1 MEICIAGPR
10 RDEQMTEWG
19 YAQQDPSEELAKL
32 HFFTIKTVQ
41 AGQAIEFTITVKE
54 YVTPPLG
61 AMTFFAQADKQ
72 TNQRTAPYTPSG
84 WGNSLMS
91 ALSAC
96 TREIHGFPFE
106 GETLAASA

>member
-1 MEICIAGPR
+1 MEIYVAAPR
-10 RDEQMTEWG
+10 KDEQMTEWG

-32 HFFTIKTVQ
+32 HFFRIKTVQ

-96 TREIHGFPFE
+96 IREIHRFPFE
-106 GETLAASA
+106 GETLVASA

>member
-1 MEICIAGPR
+1 MEIYVAAPR
-10 RDEQMTEWG
+10 KDEQMTEWG

-32 HFFTIKTVQ
+32 HFFRIKTVQ

-96 TREIHGFPFE
+96 IREIHRFPFE

>member
-1 MEICIAGPR
+1 
-10 RDEQMTEWG
+10 MTEWG

-72 TNQRTAPYTPSG
+72 TNQRTAPYTLPIRLPCPAHSRSRSTNFWILPVEVFGSG
-84 WGNSLMS
+84 SNAIESGHL
-91 ALSAC
+91 
-96 TREIHGFPFE
+96 
-106 GETLAASA
+106 